1 MEEYKLIDKLF
12 ELREEDGIK
21 DIQKDMS
28 FLRNR
33 IKGIKREEIENLI
46 CNVPHENKE
55 KLFNKIDNLI
65 ADYNIMLA
73 YYNKKYY
80 KQGFEDALEI
90 ERKCK

>member
-12 ELREEDGIK
+12 KYREEDGIK
-21 DIQKDMS
+21 DIQEDMS
-28 FLRNR
+28 FLKNR
-33 IKGIKREEIENLI
+33 VKGIKREEIESLI
-46 CNVPHENKE
+46 SDVPQGNKE
-55 KLFNKIDNLI
+55 KILSNIDNLI

-90 ERKCK
+90 ERKCR